1 MKSVTYGSGTMNIKE
16 VLQKSEYFRG
26 QNLDYAFDSLTG
38 VLNRE
43 SICTYIKYLIEN
55 NIPFSVCLSDIDNFK
70 YVNDNYGHMVG
81 DELLAAFAK
90 KLVSSVGDKCIVGR
104 YGGDEFVLVS
114 ERTIEYKDIWNIC
127 HKINKD
133 MSKMYLQKYQELS
146 ITVTTGVSRFPIDGQ
161 DFETLVCT
169 ADKALYRGK
178 MKGRNCFI
186 IYLAEKHAS
195 IVHSVEKEA
204 VYNSM
209 DLHARIFKIMSSN
222 LNLVENVNRLLGFL
236 STTLMLDHISLEDES
251 GIVASAIHPLS
262 IVKQFQPIGVKIL
275 EEAANGI
282 GLLFVNQKKTLL
294 QTNNNELYD
303 KCDKQKIRSIF
314 SCSVEAY
321 SNKYGVLIVE
331 STSKER
337 IWQAKDMDL
346 FVTAAK
352 LLGVVLYYQGKTLQ
366 DLKR

>member
-1 MKSVTYGSGTMNIKE
+1 MNINE
-16 VLQKSEYFRG
+16 VLQKSEYFRN

-43 SICTYIKYLIEN
+43 AICTYIKYLIEN

-81 DELLAAFAK
+81 DELLEAFAK
-90 KLVSSVGDKCIVGR
+90 KLISSVGDKCIVGR

-114 ERTIEYKDIWNIC
+114 EGTNEYKDIWDVC
-127 HKINKD
+127 HKLNKD
-133 MSKMYLQKYQELS
+133 MAKMYLPKYQELS
-146 ITVTTGVSRFPIDGQ
+146 ITITTGVSRFPLDGQ
-161 DFETLVCT
+161 DFDTLIST

-186 IYLAEKHAS
+186 IYLAEKHAN
-195 IVHSVEKEA
+195 IVHSAEKEA

-209 DLHARIFKIMSSN
+209 DLHTRIFKIMTANQN
-222 LNLVENVNRLLGFL
+222 LQENTRRLLGFL

-251 GIVASAIHPLS
+251 GIVASVVHPLS
-262 IVKQFQPIGVKIL
+262 IVKEFQPIGIKII
-275 EEAANGI
+275 EEAENGI

-294 QTNNNELYD
+294 QTNNKELYEI
-303 KCDKQKIRSIF
+303 CDKQKVRSIF

-321 SNKYGVLIVE
+321 TEKFGILLVE

-337 IWQAKDMDL
+337 IWQATDMDL

-352 LLGVVLYYQGKTLQ
+352 LLGVILYHQGKTFK
-366 DLKR
+366 DLKQDK